1 MSYPALPDQQ
11 HVSSLRGWH
20 VAAGG
25 AVVAVLL
32 QLWGL
37 YRVTGPPQPSWIP
50 HADKLAHAIGFA
62 VPVMLI
68 LLAVALRPPLRS
80 QWPTRGITALVV
92 GIFGVHA
99 VVSELIQHVW
109 YQHRT
114 GDLLDVVADWVGIA
128 AAVVLVRVT
137 VLRGSRS
144 TYRGLAPS

>member
-1 MSYPALPDQQ
+1 MSYPAPPDQQ
-11 HVSSLRGWH
+11 HVSSLHGWH
-20 VAAGG
+20 LAAGG

-50 HADKLAHAIGFA
+50 NADKLAHAIGFA

-92 GIFGVHA
+92 GVFGVHA

-128 AAVVLVRVT
+128 AAVVLVRVM
-137 VLRGSRS
+137 VVRGSRS

>member
-1 MSYPALPDQQ
+1 MSYRGLPDPQ

-20 VAAGG
+20 IAAGG
-25 AVVAVLL
+25 AVIAVLL

-50 HADKLAHAIGFA
+50 YADKLAHAIGFA

-68 LLAVALRPPLRS
+68 LLAVALRRPLGS
-80 QWPTRGITALVV
+80 QWPTLSTTALVV
-92 GIFGVHA
+92 GVFAVHA

-114 GDLLDVVADWVGIA
+114 GELPDVIADWIGIA
-128 AAVVLVRVT
+128 AAVVLVRVI

-144 TYRGLAPS
+144 PYRGLAPS

>member
-20 VAAGG
+20 LAAGG

-37 YRVTGPPQPSWIP
+37 YRVAGPPQPPWIP
-50 HADKLAHAIGFA
+50 NADKLAHAIGFA

-92 GIFGVHA
+92 GVFVVHA

-114 GDLLDVVADWVGIA
+114 GDLLDVVADWVGIV
-128 AAVVLVRVT
+128 AAVALVRVM